1 MRIKTVPY
9 LIFVPGSKKQ
19 NMKKT
24 VLIFGLIS
32 GFIAA
37 AVMTISM
44 AACYNSPDF
53 GGSMV
58 LGYASMLIAF
68 SLIFVGV
75 KNLRDKHN
83 NGVISLGKA
92 FRAGLLITFIAST
105 MYVLA
110 WLVEY
115 YCFMPEFMDRYTAHT
130 LKQAKDSSASA
141 ATLAAKAAEMSK
153 YKEMYKN
160 PIFVILFT
168 YAEIFP
174 VGVVVA
180 LICALILKRKPKQ
193 SVAAVS

>member
-37 AVMTISM
+37 AIMSISM
-44 AACYNSPDF
+44 AACYGNPDF

-83 NGVISLGKA
+83 DGAISFGKA
-92 FRAGLLITFIAST
+92 FGAGLLITFIASS

-115 YCFMPEFMDRYTAHT
+115 YCFMPEFMDRYTDHT
-130 LKQAKDSSASA
+130 LRQAQKSGADA
-141 ATLAAKAAEMSK
+141 ATIAAKAAEMAK

-174 VGVVVA
+174 VGFIVS

-193 SVAAVS
+193 PATAIS